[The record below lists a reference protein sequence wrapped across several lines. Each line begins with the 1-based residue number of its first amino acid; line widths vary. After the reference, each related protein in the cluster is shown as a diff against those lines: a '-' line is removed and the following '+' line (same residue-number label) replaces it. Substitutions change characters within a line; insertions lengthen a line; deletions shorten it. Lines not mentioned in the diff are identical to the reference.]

1 MESFMKSYFISFEG
15 PDGSGK
21 STVLK
26 QVVAEIGP
34 RLKTQYLVT
43 REPGGSKIAEKI
55 RQLILDP
62 VNEEMSAKTEALLYA
77 ASRSQHMFETVMPAL
92 KAGKIVFSDRFVDSS
107 LAYQGAGREL
117 GIAAVKQINDFATS
131 KIEPDLTIF
140 LDVKPQVGLTRIAK
154 ERAGKEDRLE
164 QEKLNFHQKVY
175 QGYQEVIK
183 AHPERIKVVDA
194 NKPFNL
200 VVEDCVKIIANRLP
214 VDLLKD

>member
-1 MESFMKSYFISFEG
+1 MKSYFISFEG

-34 RLKTQYLVT
+34 KLKTQYLVT

-140 LDVKPQVGLTRIAK
+140 LDVKPQVGLDRIAK
-154 ERAGKEDRLE
+154 ERAGQEDRLE

-214 VDLLKD
+214 ADLLKD

>member
-1 MESFMKSYFISFEG
+1 MKSYFISFEG

-21 STVLK
+21 STVLQ
-26 QVVAEIGP
+26 QVVEQISP

-77 ASRSQHMFETVMPAL
+77 AARSQHMFETVIPAL
-92 KAGKIVFSDRFVDSS
+92 KAGKVVFSDRFVDSS
-107 LAYQGAGREL
+107 LAYQGAGRNL

-140 LDVKPQVGLTRIAK
+140 LDIKPQIGLARIAQ
-154 ERAGKEDRLE
+154 ERAGQEDRLE
-164 QEKLNFHQKVY
+164 QEQLLFHQKVY
-175 QGYQEVIK
+175 EGYHEVN
-183 AHPERIKVVDA
+183 AACPDRIKIVDA
-194 NKPFNL
+194 NKALNL
-200 VVEDCVKIIANRLP
+200 VVADCVKIIANHLP
-214 VDLLKD
+214 ADLLKD

>member
-1 MESFMKSYFISFEG
+1 MKSYFISFEG

-26 QVVAEIGP
+26 QVVEQISP

-77 ASRSQHMFETVMPAL
+77 AARSQHMFETVIPAL
-92 KAGKIVFSDRFVDSS
+92 KAGKVVFSDRFVDSS
-107 LAYQGAGREL
+107 LAYQGAGRNL

-140 LDVKPQVGLTRIAK
+140 LDIKPQIGLARIAQ
-154 ERAGKEDRLE
+154 ERAGQEDRLE
-164 QEKLNFHQKVY
+164 QEQLLFHQKVY
-175 QGYQEVIK
+175 KGYHEVN
-183 AHPERIKVVDA
+183 AAYPDRIKIVDA
-194 NKPFNL
+194 NKALNL
-200 VVEDCVKIIANRLP
+200 VVADCVKIIANHLP
-214 VDLLKD
+214 ADLLKD

>member
-26 QVVAEIGP
+26 QVVAQIGP

-77 ASRSQHMFETVMPAL
+77 ASRSQHVFETVIPAL
-92 KAGKIVFSDRFVDSS
+92 KAGKVVFSDRFVDSS
-107 LAYQGAGREL
+107 LAYQGAGRDL

-140 LDVKPQVGLTRIAK
+140 LDVKPQIGLDRIAQ
-154 ERAGKEDRLE
+154 ERAGQEDRLE
-164 QEKLNFHQKVY
+164 QEKLIFHQKVY
-175 QGYQEVIK
+175 RGYQEVNQAYPK
-183 AHPERIKVVDA
+183 RIVVVNA
-194 NKPFNL
+194 NKPLNL

-214 VDLLKD
+214 ADLLKD

>member
-1 MESFMKSYFISFEG
+1 MKSYFISFEG

-26 QVVAEIGP
+26 QVVAQIGP

-77 ASRSQHMFETVMPAL
+77 ASRSQHMFETVIPAL
-92 KAGKIVFSDRFVDSS
+92 KAGKVVFSDRFVDSS
-107 LAYQGAGREL
+107 LAYQGAGRDL

-140 LDVKPQVGLTRIAK
+140 LDVKPQVGLDRIAQ
-154 ERAGKEDRLE
+154 ERAGQEDRLE
-164 QEKLNFHQKVY
+164 QEKLIFHQKVY
-175 QGYQEVIK
+175 RGYQEVNQAYPK
-183 AHPERIKVVDA
+183 RIVVVNAD
-194 NKPFNL
+194 KPLNL

-214 VDLLKD
+214 ADLLKD

>member
-1 MESFMKSYFISFEG
+1 MERFMKSYFISFEG

-21 STVLK
+21 STVLQ
-26 QVVAEIGP
+26 QVVEQISP

-77 ASRSQHMFETVMPAL
+77 AARSQHMFETVIPAL
-92 KAGKIVFSDRFVDSS
+92 KAGKVVFSDRFVDSS
-107 LAYQGAGREL
+107 LAYQGAGRNL

-140 LDVKPQVGLTRIAK
+140 LDIKPQIGLARIAQ
-154 ERAGKEDRLE
+154 ERAGQEDRLE
-164 QEKLNFHQKVY
+164 QEQLLFHQKVY
-175 QGYQEVIK
+175 EGYHEVN
-183 AHPERIKVVDA
+183 AAYPDRIKIVDA
-194 NKPFNL
+194 NKALNL
-200 VVEDCVKIIANRLP
+200 VVADCVKIIANHLP
-214 VDLLKD
+214 ADLLKD

>member
-1 MESFMKSYFISFEG
+1 MKSYFISFEG

-26 QVVAEIGP
+26 QVVAQIGP

-77 ASRSQHMFETVMPAL
+77 ASRSQHMFETVIPAL
-92 KAGKIVFSDRFVDSS
+92 KAGKVVFSDRFVDSS
-107 LAYQGAGREL
+107 LAYQGAGRDL

-140 LDVKPQVGLTRIAK
+140 LDVKPQIGLDRIAQ
-154 ERAGKEDRLE
+154 ERAGQEDRLE
-164 QEKLNFHQKVY
+164 QEKLIFHQKVY
-175 QGYQEVIK
+175 WGYQEVNQAYPK
-183 AHPERIKVVDA
+183 RIVVVNA
-194 NKPFNL
+194 NKPLNL

-214 VDLLKD
+214 ADLLKD

>member
-1 MESFMKSYFISFEG
+1 MKSYFISFEG

-26 QVVAEIGP
+26 QVVAQIGP

-77 ASRSQHMFETVMPAL
+77 ASRSQHMFETVIPSL
-92 KAGKIVFSDRFVDSS
+92 KAGKVVFSDRFVDSS
-107 LAYQGAGREL
+107 LAYQGAGRDL

-140 LDVKPQVGLTRIAK
+140 LDVKPQIGLDRIAQ
-154 ERAGKEDRLE
+154 ERAGQEDRLE
-164 QEKLNFHQKVY
+164 QEKLIFHQKVY
-175 QGYQEVIK
+175 RGYQEVNQAYPK
-183 AHPERIKVVDA
+183 RIVVVNA
-194 NKPFNL
+194 NKPLNL

-214 VDLLKD
+214 ADLLKD

>member
-26 QVVAEIGP
+26 QVVAQIGP

-77 ASRSQHMFETVMPAL
+77 ASRSQHMFETVIPAL
-92 KAGKIVFSDRFVDSS
+92 KAGKVVFSDRFVDSS
-107 LAYQGAGREL
+107 LAYQGAGRDL
-117 GIAAVKQINDFATS
+117 GITAVKQINDFATS

-140 LDVKPQVGLTRIAK
+140 LDVKPQVGLDRIAK
-154 ERAGKEDRLE
+154 ERAGQEDRLE
-164 QEKLNFHQKVY
+164 QEKLIFHQKVY
-175 QGYQEVIK
+175 QGYQEVNR
-183 AHPERIKVVDA
+183 AHPQRIRVVDA
-194 NKPFNL
+194 NKPLNL

-214 VDLLKD
+214 ADLLKD

>member
-26 QVVAEIGP
+26 QVVAQIGP

-77 ASRSQHMFETVMPAL
+77 ASRSQHMFETVIPAL
-92 KAGKIVFSDRFVDSS
+92 KAGKVVFSDRFVDSS
-107 LAYQGAGREL
+107 LAYQGAGRDL
-117 GIAAVKQINDFATS
+117 SIAAVKQINDFATS

-140 LDVKPQVGLTRIAK
+140 LDVKPQIGLDRIAQ
-154 ERAGKEDRLE
+154 ERAGQEDRLE
-164 QEKLNFHQKVY
+164 QEKLIFHQKVY
-175 QGYQEVIK
+175 RGYQEVNQAYPK
-183 AHPERIKVVDA
+183 RIVVVNA
-194 NKPFNL
+194 NKPLNL

-214 VDLLKD
+214 ADLLKD